1 MKKFVPLF
9 IILLFLFS
17 SMAHAL
23 SWAYPFVVWKGKVYE
38 VKHEDSINKN
48 KLGRNIGKVKT
59 QPNDMTG
66 KYLGIASNYFPIG
79 TKYYE
84 INGISPTSAIAVEIN
99 KQEWIKAV
107 YVNRAPFH
115 VMNVF
120 SIPKLCIGLI
130 LIIVIVIIIKR
141 RQSKK
146 NN

>member
-1 MKKFVPLF
+1 
-9 IILLFLFS
+9 
-17 SMAHAL
+17 
-23 SWAYPFVVWKGKVYE
+23 
-38 VKHEDSINKN
+38 
-48 KLGRNIGKVKT
+48 
-59 QPNDMTG
+59 MTG
-66 KYLGIASNYFPIG
+66 KYLGNASNYFPIG

-84 INGISPTSAIAVEIN
+84 ITGISPTSAIAVEID
-99 KQEWIKAV
+99 KQEWVKAV

-130 LIIVIVIIIKR
+130 VIIVIVIIIKW